1 MRSRQATFRERAIA
15 RVDRAMML
23 RTVAFVQG
31 LANRLAGDRL
41 SLRVTPADV
50 AGTSAPTS
58 AFYGCA
64 WRWRTFYGRPLP
76 FYYSERCTYCTL
88 IVYLREIKNGPDLQV
103 FFSEKS
109 RNLLQNQDGR
119 LADGRDPDRHPEHA
133 AGLKRTPH
141 GRIPAA
147 CRITDQTI
155 TRQFEPH
162 RQSTNSP
169 EFFAP
174 G

>member
-1 MRSRQATFRERAIA
+1 
-15 RVDRAMML
+15 MML

-50 AGTSAPTS
+50 ARHFGTDVSFLRVRMALENLL
-58 AFYGCA
+58 
-64 WRWRTFYGRPLP
+64 RRPMP
-76 FYYSERCTYCTL
+76 FYYAERCTYCTL

-119 LADGRDPDRHPEHA
+119 WRMDEILIDIQD
-133 AGLKRTPH
+133 TPLV
-141 GRIPAA
+141 
-147 CRITDQTI
+147 
-155 TRQFEPH
+155 
-162 RQSTNSP
+162 
-169 EFFAP
+169 
-174 G
+174 